1 MEGKTFLLNILN
13 ISGKDSGKTLDL
25 SQFDNVFDN
34 VEINDH
40 LIYLYIKYYLANQRQ
55 GTHKSK
61 ERSEIK
67 GSTRKL
73 IRQKGNGGAR
83 RGDIKSPILRGGGRV
98 FGPKPNEY
106 DIKMNKKERDL
117 ALLSSLK
124 HRLLEKNLNIISDFD
139 LSTPKTKNFISVI
152 ENLKINANK
161 NLIVVKDVNKNLLLS
176 SRNIQSVKVKN
187 VENLNVY
194 DIVSSGKILFDE
206 KGIDSLCKR
215 LFK

>member
-1 MEGKTFLLNILN
+1 MEEKTFLLNILN
-13 ISGKDSGKTLDL
+13 ISGENSGKTLDL
-25 SQFDNVFDN
+25 SQFDN

-98 FGPKPNEY
+98 FGPKPNDY
-106 DIKMNKKERDL
+106 NIKMNKKERDL

>member
-1 MEGKTFLLNILN
+1 MEERTFLLNILD

-25 SQFDNVFDN
+25 SQFDN

-98 FGPKPNEY
+98 FGPKPNDY
-106 DIKMNKKERDL
+106 NIKMNKKERDL

>member
-1 MEGKTFLLNILN
+1 MEEKTFLLNILD
-13 ISGKDSGKTLDL
+13 ISGEDSGKTLDL
-25 SQFDNVFDN
+25 SQFDN

-98 FGPKPNEY
+98 FGPKPNDY
-106 DIKMNKKERDL
+106 NIKMNKKERDL

-139 LSTPKTKNFISVI
+139 LSTPKTKNFINVI

-194 DIVSSGKILFDE
+194 DIVSSGRILFDE

>member
-1 MEGKTFLLNILN
+1 MEEKTFLLNILN
-13 ISGKDSGKTLDL
+13 ISGNDSGKTLDL
-25 SQFDNVFDN
+25 SQFDN

>member
-1 MEGKTFLLNILN
+1 MEEKTFLLNILN

-25 SQFDNVFDN
+25 SQFDN

-83 RGDIKSPILRGGGRV
+83 RGDIKSPILHGGGRV

-106 DIKMNKKERDL
+106 NIKMNKKERDL

>member
-1 MEGKTFLLNILN
+1 
-13 ISGKDSGKTLDL
+13 
-25 SQFDNVFDN
+25 
-34 VEINDH
+34 
-40 LIYLYIKYYLANQRQ
+40 
-55 GTHKSK
+55 
-61 ERSEIK
+61 
-67 GSTRKL
+67 
-73 IRQKGNGGAR
+73 
-83 RGDIKSPILRGGGRV
+83 
-98 FGPKPNEY
+98 
-106 DIKMNKKERDL
+106 MNKKERDL

-194 DIVSSGKILFDE
+194 DIVSSGKILFDV

>member
-1 MEGKTFLLNILN
+1 MEEKTFLLNILN
-13 ISGKDSGKTLDL
+13 ISGKDSGKTLKTLDL
-25 SQFDNVFDN
+25 SQFDN

-106 DIKMNKKERDL
+106 NIKMNKKERDL

>member
-1 MEGKTFLLNILN
+1 MEEKTFLLNVLN

-25 SQFDNVFDN
+25 SQFDN

-98 FGPKPNEY
+98 FGPKPNDY
-106 DIKMNKKERDL
+106 NIKMNKKERDL

-124 HRLLEKNLNIISDFD
+124 HRLLEKNLNIISNFD

>member
-1 MEGKTFLLNILN
+1 MEEKTFLLNILN
-13 ISGKDSGKTLDL
+13 ISGKSSGKTLDL
-25 SQFDNVFDN
+25 SQFDN

-98 FGPKPNEY
+98 FGPKPNDY
-106 DIKMNKKERDL
+106 NIKMNKKERDL

-194 DIVSSGKILFDE
+194 DIVSSGKILFDV

>member
-1 MEGKTFLLNILN
+1 MEERTFLLNILD
-13 ISGKDSGKTLDL
+13 ISGKESGKTLDL
-25 SQFDNVFDN
+25 SQFDN

-83 RGDIKSPILRGGGRV
+83 RGDIKSPILHGGGRV

-106 DIKMNKKERDL
+106 NIKMNKKERDL

-194 DIVSSGKILFDE
+194 DIVSSGRILFDE

>member
-1 MEGKTFLLNILN
+1 MEEKTFLLNILN

-25 SQFDNVFDN
+25 SQFDN

-98 FGPKPNEY
+98 FGPKPNDY
-106 DIKMNKKERDL
+106 NIKMNKKERDL

-139 LSTPKTKNFISVI
+139 LSTPKTKNFIDVI
-152 ENLKINANK
+152 EKLQINANK

-194 DIVSSGKILFDE
+194 DIVSSGKIFFDE

>member
-1 MEGKTFLLNILN
+1 MEEKTFLLNILD
-13 ISGKDSGKTLDL
+13 ISGEDSGKTLDL
-25 SQFDNVFDN
+25 SQFDN

-98 FGPKPNEY
+98 FGPKPNDY
-106 DIKMNKKERDL
+106 NIKMNKKERDL

-194 DIVSSGKILFDE
+194 DIVSSGRILFDE

>member
-1 MEGKTFLLNILN
+1 MEEKTFLLNIVN
-13 ISGKDSGKTLDL
+13 ISGKSSGKTLDL
-25 SQFDNVFDN
+25 SQFDN

-98 FGPKPNEY
+98 FGPKPNDY
-106 DIKMNKKERDL
+106 HIKMNKKERDL

-194 DIVSSGKILFDE
+194 DIVSSGKILFDV

>member
-1 MEGKTFLLNILN
+1 MEEKSFLLNILN

-25 SQFDNVFDN
+25 SQFDNV
-34 VEINDH
+34 EINDH
-40 LIYLYIKYYLANQRQ
+40 LIYLYIKYYLENQRQ

-98 FGPKPNEY
+98 FGPKPNDY
-106 DIKMNKKERDL
+106 NIKMNKKERDL

>member
-1 MEGKTFLLNILN
+1 MEEKTFLLNILN

-25 SQFDNVFDN
+25 SQFDN

-176 SRNIQSVKVKN
+176 SRNIQSVNVKN

-194 DIVSSGKILFDE
+194 DIVSSGKIFFDE

>member
-1 MEGKTFLLNILN
+1 MEEKTFLLNILN
-13 ISGKDSGKTLDL
+13 ISGNDSGKTLDL
-25 SQFDNVFDN
+25 SQFDN

-98 FGPKPNEY
+98 FGPKPNDY
-106 DIKMNKKERDL
+106 NIKMNKKERDL

>member
-1 MEGKTFLLNILN
+1 MEEKTFLLNILN
-13 ISGKDSGKTLDL
+13 ISGEDSGKTLDL
-25 SQFDNVFDN
+25 SQFDN

-106 DIKMNKKERDL
+106 DIKMNKKEKNL

-139 LSTPKTKNFISVI
+139 LSTPKTKNFIDVI
-152 ENLKINANK
+152 EKLQINANK

-176 SRNIQSVKVKN
+176 SRNIQSVNVKN

-194 DIVSSGKILFDE
+194 DIVSSGKIFFDE

>member
-1 MEGKTFLLNILN
+1 MEERTFLLNILN

-25 SQFDNVFDN
+25 SQFDN

-98 FGPKPNEY
+98 FGPKPNDY
-106 DIKMNKKERDL
+106 NIKMNKKERDL

>member
-1 MEGKTFLLNILN
+1 MEEKTFLLNILN
-13 ISGKDSGKTLDL
+13 ISGEDSGKTLDL
-25 SQFDNVFDN
+25 SQFDN

-67 GSTRKL
+67 GSTKKL

-98 FGPKPNEY
+98 FGPKPNDY
-106 DIKMNKKERDL
+106 NIKMNKKERDL

-139 LSTPKTKNFISVI
+139 LSTPKKKNFISVI

>member
-1 MEGKTFLLNILN
+1 MEERTFLLNILD
-13 ISGKDSGKTLDL
+13 ISGKESGKTLDL
-25 SQFDNVFDN
+25 SQFDN

-67 GSTRKL
+67 GSTKKL

-106 DIKMNKKERDL
+106 NIKMNKKERDL

>member
-1 MEGKTFLLNILN
+1 MEEKTFLLNILD
-13 ISGKDSGKTLDL
+13 ISGEDSGKTLDL
-25 SQFDNVFDN
+25 SQFDN

-67 GSTRKL
+67 GSTKKL

-98 FGPKPNEY
+98 FGPKPNDY
-106 DIKMNKKERDL
+106 NIKMNKKERDL

>member
-1 MEGKTFLLNILN
+1 MEEKTFLLNILD
-13 ISGKDSGKTLDL
+13 ISGEDSGKTLDL
-25 SQFDNVFDN
+25 SQFDN

>member
-1 MEGKTFLLNILN
+1 MEEKTFLLNILN
-13 ISGKDSGKTLDL
+13 ISGEDSGKTLDL
-25 SQFDNVFDN
+25 SQFDN

-40 LIYLYIKYYLANQRQ
+40 LIYLYIKYYLAKQRQ

-98 FGPKPNEY
+98 FGPKPNDY
-106 DIKMNKKERDL
+106 NIKMNKKERDL

>member
-1 MEGKTFLLNILN
+1 MEEKTFLLNILN
-13 ISGKDSGKTLDL
+13 ISGEDSGKTLDL
-25 SQFDNVFDN
+25 SQFDN

-83 RGDIKSPILRGGGRV
+83 RGDIKSPILHGGGRV

-106 DIKMNKKERDL
+106 NIKMNKKERDL

-161 NLIVVKDVNKNLLLS
+161 NLITKMK
-176 SRNIQSVKVKN
+176 
-187 VENLNVY
+187 
-194 DIVSSGKILFDE
+194 
-206 KGIDSLCKR
+206 
-215 LFK
+215 

>member
-1 MEGKTFLLNILN
+1 MEEKTFLLNILN

-25 SQFDNVFDN
+25 SQFDN

-194 DIVSSGKILFDE
+194 DIVSSVKILFDE

>member
-1 MEGKTFLLNILN
+1 MEERTFLLNILN
-13 ISGKDSGKTLDL
+13 ISGNDSGKTLDL
-25 SQFDNVFDN
+25 SQFDN

-106 DIKMNKKERDL
+106 NIKMNKKERDL
-117 ALLSSLK
+117 SLLSSLK

>member
-1 MEGKTFLLNILN
+1 MEERTFLLNILN
-13 ISGKDSGKTLDL
+13 ISGGDSGKTLDL
-25 SQFDNVFDN
+25 SQFDN

-98 FGPKPNEY
+98 FGPKPNDY
-106 DIKMNKKERDL
+106 NIKMNKKERDL

>member
-1 MEGKTFLLNILN
+1 MEEKTFLLNILN

-25 SQFDNVFDN
+25 SQFDNV
-34 VEINDH
+34 EINDH
-40 LIYLYIKYYLANQRQ
+40 LIYMYIKYYLANQRQ

-106 DIKMNKKERDL
+106 DIKMNKKEKNL

-139 LSTPKTKNFISVI
+139 LSTPKTKNFIDVI
-152 ENLKINANK
+152 EKLQINANK

-176 SRNIQSVKVKN
+176 SRNIQSVNVKN

-194 DIVSSGKILFDE
+194 DIVSSGKIFFDE

>member
-1 MEGKTFLLNILN
+1 MEERTFLLNILD

-25 SQFDNVFDN
+25 SQFDN

-106 DIKMNKKERDL
+106 NIKMNKKERDL

>member
-1 MEGKTFLLNILN
+1 MEEKTFLLNILN

-25 SQFDNVFDN
+25 SQFDN

-67 GSTRKL
+67 GSTKKL

-98 FGPKPNEY
+98 FGPKPNDY
-106 DIKMNKKERDL
+106 NIKMNKKERDL

>member
-1 MEGKTFLLNILN
+1 MEEKTFLLNILN

-25 SQFDNVFDN
+25 SQFDN

-67 GSTRKL
+67 GSTKKL

>member
-1 MEGKTFLLNILN
+1 MEERTFLLNILN
-13 ISGKDSGKTLDL
+13 ISGEDSGKTLDL
-25 SQFDNVFDN
+25 SQFDN

-98 FGPKPNEY
+98 FGPKPNDY
-106 DIKMNKKERDL
+106 NIKMNKKERDL

>member
-13 ISGKDSGKTLDL
+13 ISGNDSGKTLDL
-25 SQFDNVFDN
+25 SQFDN

-98 FGPKPNEY
+98 FGPKPNDY
-106 DIKMNKKERDL
+106 NIKMNKKERDL

>member
-1 MEGKTFLLNILN
+1 MEEKTFLLNILN
-13 ISGKDSGKTLDL
+13 ISGEDSGKTLDL
-25 SQFDNVFDN
+25 SQFDN

-83 RGDIKSPILRGGGRV
+83 RGDIKSPILHGGGRV

-106 DIKMNKKERDL
+106 NIKMNKKERDL

-194 DIVSSGKILFDE
+194 DIVSSGRILFDE

>member
-1 MEGKTFLLNILN
+1 MEEKTFLLNILD
-13 ISGKDSGKTLDL
+13 ISGEDSGKTLDL
-25 SQFDNVFDN
+25 SQFDN

-98 FGPKPNEY
+98 FGPKPNDY
-106 DIKMNKKERDL
+106 NIKMNKKERDL

-139 LSTPKTKNFISVI
+139 LSTPNTKNFISVI

-194 DIVSSGKILFDE
+194 DIVSSGRILFDE

>member
-1 MEGKTFLLNILN
+1 MEEKTFLLNILN
-13 ISGKDSGKTLDL
+13 ISGEDSGKTLDL
-25 SQFDNVFDN
+25 SQFDN

-67 GSTRKL
+67 GSTKKL

-83 RGDIKSPILRGGGRV
+83 RGDIKSPILHGGGRV

-106 DIKMNKKERDL
+106 NIKMNKKERDL

-124 HRLLEKNLNIISDFD
+124 HRLLEKNLNIISNFD

-206 KGIDSLCKR
+206 KGIDSLCKK

>member
-1 MEGKTFLLNILN
+1 MEEKTFLLNILN
-13 ISGKDSGKTLDL
+13 ISGEDSGKTLDL
-25 SQFDNVFDN
+25 SQFDN

-83 RGDIKSPILRGGGRV
+83 RGDIKSPILHGGGRV
-98 FGPKPNEY
+98 FGPKPNDY
-106 DIKMNKKERDL
+106 NIKMNKKERDL

-194 DIVSSGKILFDE
+194 DIVSSGRILFDE

>member
-1 MEGKTFLLNILN
+1 MKEENFLLNILN
-13 ISGKDSGKTLDL
+13 ISGKSCGKTLDL
-25 SQFDNVFDN
+25 SQFDN

-98 FGPKPNEY
+98 FGPKPNDY
-106 DIKMNKKERDL
+106 KIKMNKKERDL

-139 LSTPKTKNFISVI
+139 LSTPKTKKFISVI

-194 DIVSSGKILFDE
+194 DIVSSGKILFDV

>member
-1 MEGKTFLLNILN
+1 MEEKTFLLNILN

-25 SQFDNVFDN
+25 SQFDNV
-34 VEINDH
+34 EINDQ
-40 LIYLYIKYYLANQRQ
+40 LIYMYIKYYLANQRQ

-106 DIKMNKKERDL
+106 DIKMNKKEKNL

-139 LSTPKTKNFISVI
+139 LSTPKTKNFIDVI
-152 ENLKINANK
+152 EKLQINANK

-176 SRNIQSVKVKN
+176 SRNIQSVNVKN

-194 DIVSSGKILFDE
+194 DIVSSGKIFFDE